1 MAERL
6 IFHYHDRKTIAHSLD
21 PRSKMFTLFVLTL
34 SLLNL
39 NPVGFLLILPYL
51 ALAMIAARM
60 PVREYRKEILFF
72 LIFSGM
78 IFLMRWWGSGN
89 PLTALTAAGRFLAI
103 VVMGLTL
110 SDTTSPNEM
119 SLAIYWILRPFS
131 EEFASNTAAKLN
143 LTVSFFPVI
152 FDASKDIQEARRS
165 RHEDARRQPLRR
177 LVSIGRQLF
186 DLLLDRAEEISYALE
201 SRCFTPK
208 IRHGSL
214 DWRFRDT
221 VYLMISCTYIIF
233 VLYISINP

>member
-39 NPVGFLLILPYL
+39 NTTGFLLMLPYL
-51 ALAMIAARM
+51 ALALITARM
-60 PVREYRKEILFF
+60 PVRAYRKEIIFF
-72 LIFSGM
+72 VGFSVM

-89 PLTALTAAGRFLAI
+89 PITAITAAGRFFSV
-103 VVMGLTL
+103 VVMGLIL

-119 SLAIYWILRPFS
+119 SLAIYWILKPFS
-131 EEFASNTAAKLN
+131 KEFASNTAAKLN

-152 FDASKDIQEARRS
+152 FDASKEIQEARRS

-201 SRCFTPK
+201 SRCFTPS
-208 IRHGSL
+208 IMHGRL

-221 VYLMISCTYIIF
+221 VYLLISTIYIIF
-233 VLYISINP
+233 VLFVSITP